1 MTKKEY
7 VQKYGGKFSIE
18 GGETW
23 TMPNGHVVHFALN
36 PKMGC
41 RNTNIAVGFHE
52 PGKEFAPHVHPIS
65 EEILL
70 IFSGEGECYLYDK
83 WIPCKAGDI
92 IFAPPGVWHGTR
104 NPAGNTEPFV
114 TLGIATPPQQDLFVR
129 AGYDVLDDDK
139 TDYVGEHNRPKE
151 D

>member
-41 RNTNIAVGFHE
+41 RNTN
-52 PGKEFAPHVHPIS
+52 IS

-114 TLGIATPPQQDLFVR
+114 TLGIATPPQQDLFAR

-139 TDYVGEHNRPKE
+139 TDYVGEYNRPKE